1 MPNFIYKAKKGPGQI
16 IDGNIEAED
25 LNNAIHKIT
34 ALGYSPIKVLQNN
47 KKAVSPKPLS
57 KISAAQSS
65 SRIPLALIAVFT
77 RQMFDLVDANVPIL
91 RALRLVH
98 KQTKHPVF
106 KNIIFEMCG
115 FVEHGGNFSDALSK
129 HPQIFSRLYINM
141 VKAGEQSGSLG
152 IVLDRL
158 SDFIE
163 KEQDV
168 RSKVKSALFYPV
180 LIMLVGGIT
189 VFILMAF
196 VIPRLTVMFDD
207 LGQSLPLITII
218 LVTVSSFFAKFWWLI
233 IGIII
238 VGFLQFKNLK
248 KMPKGKLWLDTFIL
262 KVPVLGHFIIDIEIA
277 RFARTLG
284 TLLES
289 GVVIVTALGSVCEV
303 LENEVLR
310 QAITKVAEEVKKGG
324 RLTQAMGK
332 CVFIPESTVN
342 MMAVGEETGTF
353 ERGLYKLA
361 DSHERKSERAVKI
374 MTSLIEPILILC
386 IGSIVGFIVI
396 AMLLP
401 LFQMNLIMP

>member
-1 MPNFIYKAKKGPGQI
+1 LPTFIYKAKQGPKQI
-16 IDGNIEAED
+16 INGVVEADD

-34 ALGYSPIKVLQNN
+34 ALGYSPIKV
-47 KKAVSPKPLS
+47 SPKEEKLIKQGKPS
-57 KISAAQSS
+57 KISSATSS
-65 SRIPLALIAVFT
+65 MRVSLVHIAVFT

-98 KQTKHPVF
+98 KQTKQPVF
-106 KNIIFEMCG
+106 KNIIAEMCG
-115 FVEHGGNFSDALSK
+115 FVEHGGSFSDALTK
-129 HPQIFSRLYINM
+129 HPQAFSRLYVNM
-141 VKAGEQSGSLG
+141 VKAGEQSGNLG

-168 RSKVKSALFYPV
+168 RVKVRAALFYPL
-180 LIMLVGGIT
+180 LIMFVGSIT
-189 VFILMAF
+189 IFVLMAF
-196 VIPRLTVMFDD
+196 VIPRLTIMFDD
-207 LGQSLPLITII
+207 LGQTLPLPTRI
-218 LVTVSSFFAKFWWLI
+218 LVGISSIFAKYWWLI
-233 IGIII
+233 LGMGVIG
-238 VGFLQFKNLK
+238 VLQFKNVK
-248 KMPKGKLWLDTFIL
+248 KIPKGKLWLDTMIL
-262 KVPVLGHFIIDIEIA
+262 KIPVLGNFIKDVEIA
-277 RFARTLG
+277 RFSRTLG

-310 QAITKVAEEVKKGG
+310 QAISMAAGEVKKGG
-324 RLTQAMGK
+324 SLTKAMSA
-332 CVFIPESTVN
+332 CSFIPESTVN

-361 DSHERKSERAVKI
+361 DSHERKSEAAVKM
-374 MTSLIEPILILC
+374 MTSLLEPILILC

>member
-1 MPNFIYKAKKGPGQI
+1 MPQFIYKAKKGPGQI

-47 KKAVSPKPLS
+47 KKAVSAKSIS
-57 KISAAQSS
+57 KTSAAHPS
-65 SRIPLALIAVFT
+65 SRIPLSLIAVFT

-98 KQTKHPVF
+98 KQTKHPAF
-106 KNIIFEMCG
+106 KNIILEMCG

-141 VKAGEQSGSLG
+141 VKAGEQSGSLS

-168 RSKVKSALFYPV
+168 RSKVKTALFYPV
-180 LIMLVGGIT
+180 LIMFVGGVT

-238 VGFLQFKNLK
+238 VGVLQFKNLK
-248 KMPKGKLWLDTFIL
+248 KMPKGKLWLDTLIL

-310 QAITKVAEEVKKGG
+310 QAIIKVAEEVRKGG
-324 RLTQAMGK
+324 RLTQAMSQ

-361 DSHERKSERAVKI
+361 DSHERKSERSVKI